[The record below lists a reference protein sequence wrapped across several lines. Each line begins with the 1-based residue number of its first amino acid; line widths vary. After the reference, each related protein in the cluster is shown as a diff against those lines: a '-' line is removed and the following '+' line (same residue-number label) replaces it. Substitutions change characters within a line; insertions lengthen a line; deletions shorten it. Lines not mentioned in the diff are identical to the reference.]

1 MRFRFIIFA
10 LIFLSHSGFSQEW
23 IKDAEDDKYIVYSFK
38 NYNQKKDGIITIW
51 INSIYKEPLEKFNG
65 TIEYR
70 QAILLNINCNNYGA
84 RVSQVIGYDKKDNIL
99 TNDNWD
105 SITLNN
111 YNFAPPGTASFILNR
126 KVCERF
132 NK

>member
-1 MRFRFIIFA
+1 MKILLIFI

-23 IKDAEDDKYIVYSFK
+23 IKDGEDDKYIFYSYK

-51 INSIYKEPLEKFNG
+51 TKAIYKEPLEKFNG
-65 TIEYR
+65 TIEYS
-70 QAILLNINCNNYGA
+70 QAILLNINCNNYGG
-84 RVSQVIGYDKKDNIL
+84 RIRQVIGYDKYNNIL
-99 TNDNWD
+99 TNDNFD

-111 YNFAPPGTASFILNR
+111 YNFAPPGTAAFKQNR

-132 NK
+132 DK